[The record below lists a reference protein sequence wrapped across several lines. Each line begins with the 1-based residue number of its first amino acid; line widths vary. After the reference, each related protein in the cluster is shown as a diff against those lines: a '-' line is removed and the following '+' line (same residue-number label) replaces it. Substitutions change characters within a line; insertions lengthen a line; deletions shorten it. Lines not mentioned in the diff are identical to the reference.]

1 MKRISAQSMIN
12 MAVERVTRYS
22 IVNHQ
27 GIQDF
32 VSKIILLLER
42 LRGVGAMFTDFYGNA
57 IYEK

>member
-1 MKRISAQSMIN
+1 MKRISAQSMVN

-42 LRGVGAMFTDFYGNA
+42 LWGVGAMFTDFYGNA